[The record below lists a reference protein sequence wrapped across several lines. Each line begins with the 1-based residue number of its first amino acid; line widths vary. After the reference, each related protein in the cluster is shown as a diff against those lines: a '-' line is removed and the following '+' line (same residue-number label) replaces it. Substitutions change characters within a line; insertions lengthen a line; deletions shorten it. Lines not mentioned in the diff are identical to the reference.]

1 MTDEPEITPE
11 NTNPDRPITLEDQLR
26 AEEPPIND
34 EDTSP
39 SQAVHLE
46 ERLRA
51 EEPPVLS
58 EDTHPSLAVHPI
70 LGDDWPPQG
79 SSGPAL
85 LQRVVAVA
93 MLVGAVLLTAAA
105 AYVWMQDEDSGTTAP
120 GGRDAQD
127 TSTMTAVGA
136 GAASTT
142 TTAALPTQSAAQAE
156 IAFAS
161 TPTPLPFSTAA
172 ADEIAAALLT
182 PAPVQP
188 VSGAIERASEPFTIR
203 PSSARTQVTQ
213 YTVQQ
218 GDTLE
223 SIASKFGLNDFYTLV
238 WSNKRDKF
246 SPLRPGVQLNILPED
261 GVYYEVSDNISIAD
275 LADTYGV
282 DPYNIIDSEYNNLFG
297 STPDTLLV
305 KGMWVVVSGGQG
317 ERVNLLPPNPN
328 TTAVG
333 ATGVITG
340 TYILWGCTANVGS
353 GTLPYTRPLDDYT
366 WMQGFSLGGHE
377 GVDLAAPTGTPVH
390 AAGGGTVVFAGW
402 NSYGYGNVVV
412 IAHGPV
418 FTIYGHLSAYRVS
431 CGQSVSAGNII
442 GAVGSTGNSSGSH
455 LHFEMRDANWNPVN
469 PTNYIGF

>member
-1 MTDEPEITPE
+1 MTDK
-11 NTNPDRPITLEDQLR
+11 PDTLEDQLR
-26 AEEPPIND
+26 GEEPPIND
-34 EDTSP
+34 EDTNP
-39 SQAVHLE
+39 SHAVHLE
-46 ERLRA
+46 ELLRA
-51 EEPPVLS
+51 EEPPVIA
-58 EDTHPSLAVHPI
+58 EDTHPSLAAHPF
-70 LGDDWPPQG
+70 LSDDWPPQG
-79 SSGPAL
+79 GATSAL

-105 AYVWMQDEDSGTTAP
+105 AYIWIRDEDSGPTDTT

-127 TSTMTAVGA
+127 TSTMTAADA
-136 GAASTT
+136 GAASTPT
-142 TTAALPTQSAAQAE
+142 RIAALPTKGSSQVQVALAA
-156 IAFAS
+156 
-161 TPTPLPFSTAA
+161 TPSPLPFSTAA

-182 PAPVQP
+182 PAPVRP
-188 VSGAIERASEPFTIR
+188 VSGAIQRNSEPFTIR

-238 WSNKRDKF
+238 WSNKRDKY
-246 SPLRPGVQLNILPED
+246 SPLRPGVQLNIMPED
-261 GVYYEVSDNISIAD
+261 GVYYEVTDNISIAD
-275 LADTYGV
+275 LANTYGV

-305 KGMWVVVSGGQG
+305 KGMWVVVPGGQG

-333 ATGVITG
+333 GTGVITG

-353 GTLPYTRPLDDYT
+353 GTPPYTRPLDDYT
-366 WMQGFSLGGHE
+366 WMRGFTLGGHE

-442 GAVGSTGNSSGSH
+442 GAVGNTGNSSGPH
-455 LHFEMRDANWNPVN
+455 LHFEMRDAYWNPVN

>member
-1 MTDEPEITPE
+1 MTDEP
-11 NTNPDRPITLEDQLR
+11 DTLEDQLR
-26 AEEPPIND
+26 AEEPPITD
-34 EDTSP
+34 EDTNP
-39 SQAVHLE
+39 SHAVHLE
-46 ERLRA
+46 DQLRA
-51 EEPPVLS
+51 EEPPVIS
-58 EDTHPSLAVHPI
+58 EDTHPSLAAHPF
-70 LGDDWPPQG
+70 LSDNWPPQG
-79 SSGPAL
+79 SGGFAL
-85 LQRVVAVA
+85 VQRVVAVA
-93 MLVGAVLLTAAA
+93 MLVSAVVLTAAA
-105 AYVWMQDEDSGTTAP
+105 AYVWMRDEDSGPTDTT
-120 GGRDAQD
+120 GGRNAPD
-127 TSTMTAVGA
+127 TGMTAAVA
-136 GAASTT
+136 GAASTPT
-142 TTAALPTQSAAQAE
+142 ETAALPTQGSSQAQVALAA
-156 IAFAS
+156 
-161 TPTPLPFSTAA
+161 TPISTAA

-182 PAPVQP
+182 PAPVHP
-188 VSGAIERASEPFTIR
+188 VSGAIQRNSEPFTIR

-238 WSNKRDKF
+238 WSNKRDKY
-246 SPLRPGVQLNILPED
+246 SPLRPGVQLNIMPED
-261 GVYYEVSDNISIAD
+261 GVYYEVTDNISIAD
-275 LADTYGV
+275 LANTYGV

-305 KGMWVVVSGGQG
+305 KGMWVVVPGGQG

-333 ATGVITG
+333 GTGVITG

-353 GTLPYTRPLDDYT
+353 GTLPYTRPLDAYT
-366 WMQGFSLGGHE
+366 WMRGFTLGGHE
-377 GVDLAAPTGTPVH
+377 GVDLAAPIGTPVH

-442 GAVGSTGNSSGSH
+442 GAVGNTGNSSGPH

-469 PTNYIGF
+469 PTNYMGF

>member
-1 MTDEPEITPE
+1 MTDEPDTLD
-11 NTNPDRPITLEDQLR
+11 DRLR
-26 AEEPPIND
+26 AEEPPVSS

-39 SQAVHLE
+39 SQAIRPE

-51 EEPPVLS
+51 EEPAIVP
-58 EDTHPSLAVHPI
+58 EDTHPSLAVHPF
-70 LGDDWPPQG
+70 LTDDWPPSDDGG
-79 SSGPAL
+79 SAP
-85 LQRVVAVA
+85 LQRIVAVA
-93 MLVGAVLLTAAA
+93 MLLGAVLLTAAA
-105 AYVWMQDEDSGTTAP
+105 AYVWMLDEEGGSAGERVAQEVSHTTA
-120 GGRDAQD
+120 
-127 TSTMTAVGA
+127 SA
-136 GAASTT
+136 GAASTP
-142 TTAALPTQSAAQAE
+142 TATATRPPTQASPQAE
-156 IAFAS
+156 AAFAT

-188 VSGAIERASEPFTIR
+188 LSGAIERASAPFTIR
-203 PSSARTQVTQ
+203 PSSVRSQVTQ

-223 SIASKFGLNDFYTLV
+223 SIASKFGLSDIYTIV

-246 SPLRPGVQLNILPED
+246 SPLRPGVQLNIMPED
-261 GVYYEVSDNISIAD
+261 GVYYEVTDTVSIAD
-275 LADTYGV
+275 LAQKYAV
-282 DPYNIIDSEYNNLFG
+282 DPYDVIDSEYNNLFG

-305 KGMWVVVSGGQG
+305 KGMWVVVPGGQG

-333 ATGVITG
+333 GTDVIAG
-340 TYILWGCTANVGS
+340 TYNLWGCTANVGS

-377 GVDLAAPTGTPVH
+377 GVDLAARPGTPVH

-402 NSYGYGNVVV
+402 SSYGYGNVVV

-418 FTIYGHLSAYRVS
+418 FTIYGHLSSYAVS
-431 CGQSVSAGNII
+431 CGQSVSAGNVI
-442 GAVGSTGNSSGSH
+442 GAVGSTGNSSGPH

-469 PTNYIGF
+469 PQNYVGF